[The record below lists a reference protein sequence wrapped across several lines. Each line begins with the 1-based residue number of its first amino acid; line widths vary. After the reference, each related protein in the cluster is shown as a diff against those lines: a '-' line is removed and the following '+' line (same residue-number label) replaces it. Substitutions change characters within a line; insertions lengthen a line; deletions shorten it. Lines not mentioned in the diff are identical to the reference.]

1 MLSIDSNLLE
11 EKYGIVL
18 PHDSLEDL
26 AAYQARS
33 ASDKGPWRAYR
44 MLHMEEIEI
53 LLHELAEFYPE
64 ECFDDICPLF
74 TDNNS
79 NYVGIYHQGPL
90 RNKVCNLDHEDM
102 NFSPIFHNIASFIAS
117 IENEPDKD
125 WHELVL
131 EYPTLALEK
140 PEFSQ
145 DADKVIKEI
154 DELITNAVI
163 DKRLMRQLIFAQ
175 ITLIPY
181 VRTDEVYEYL
191 ASEDMFI
198 QEKAV
203 ELLRKRKYAP
213 AVYQLFEI
221 AKTGMQNGKIAAI
234 IALKEINTLESKKCI
249 EELRTILPDSYSV
262 YLR

>member
-1 MLSIDSNLLE
+1 MLLIDSKILE

-18 PHDSLEDL
+18 PYDSLEAL
-26 AAYQARS
+26 ADYQARS
-33 ASDKGPWRAYR
+33 ASKGPWRAYR

-53 LLHELAEFYPE
+53 LLRELAEFYPE

-79 NYVGIYHQGPL
+79 NYVGIYHRGPL
-90 RNKVCNLDHEDM
+90 RNKICNLDHEDM
-102 NFSPIFHNIASFIAS
+102 NFSPGFHNIASFIAS
-117 IENEPDKD
+117 IENQPDKN
-125 WHELVL
+125 WHELEL
-131 EYPTLALEK
+131 EYPTLALEE

-154 DELITNAVI
+154 DELITDAVS
-163 DKRLMRQLIFAQ
+163 DKRLMRQLIFAK

-181 VRTDEVYEYL
+181 GRTDEVYEYL

-213 AVYQLFEI
+213 AVYHLFEI